1 MELDL
6 DVVVADIW
14 VGGAWGMQGIGT
26 KQTSILKDSISWH
39 RSVSIP
45 ELQLF
50 GEFGKAFFCLK
61 QVLHCLVS
69 FTKNVKVVSMVVLKP
84 YVSSGVGVVCGPK
97 VVLLPEKLVL
107 GGLDEG
113 LGLA

>member
-6 DVVVADIW
+6 DVMVADIW
-14 VGGAWGMQGIGT
+14 AGGAWGT
-26 KQTSILKDSISWH
+26 KQTSILKDGISWH

-69 FTKNVKVVSMVVLKP
+69 FTKDVKVVSMVVSEAIPVEWRGSCLW
-84 YVSSGVGVVCGPK
+84 PK
-97 VVLLPEKLVL
+97 
-107 GGLDEG
+107 GGASARG
-113 LGLA
+113 ARAWWTG